1 MSAAASSRGRIT
13 ELAARLFL
21 GEEHF
26 AKSFSP
32 SPNHPFLKKL
42 YGNIT
47 YANALMI
54 QDAECAC
61 MTDREDSR
69 QIAALTKSRK
79 LGFFDGPAK
88 KRGNVTDDAAGDC

>member
-1 MSAAASSRGRIT
+1 
-13 ELAARLFL
+13 
-21 GEEHF
+21 
-26 AKSFSP
+26 
-32 SPNHPFLKKL
+32 
-42 YGNIT
+42 
-47 YANALMI
+47 MI